1 MTNQSLKEAFQTM
14 SNKVL
19 NILDIVKL
27 IGLKSNSHIDDF
39 GNPHNVTASQIGAA
53 SSQHTHDDR
62 YYTESEIDNYNLITT
77 SEIDNICQIP
87 VANIDIDYGDCSSDI
102 SFEEA
107 KSYIENFG
115 RLYVYVTG
123 IDDYEKKVNW
133 VNTIHTLENNN
144 TQINIRNNNTGV
156 YMSWYIKWTSSQL
169 KPVRDES
176 IPM

>member
-1 MTNQSLKEAFQTM
+1 MN
-14 SNKVL
+14 NK
-19 NILDIVKL
+19 
-27 IGLKSNSHIDDF
+27 
-39 GNPHNVTASQIGAA
+39 
-53 SSQHTHDDR
+53 SSSTHTHDNR

-87 VANIDIDYGDCSSDI
+87 VANIDIDYGYCSSDI

-123 IDDYEKKVNW
+123 IDDYEKEVNW
-133 VNTIHTLENNN
+133 INTIHTLENNN

>member
-1 MTNQSLKEAFQTM
+1 MN
-14 SNKVL
+14 NK
-19 NILDIVKL
+19 
-27 IGLKSNSHIDDF
+27 
-39 GNPHNVTASQIGAA
+39 
-53 SSQHTHDDR
+53 SSSTHTHDNR

-123 IDDYEKKVNW
+123 IDGYEKEVNW
-133 VNTIHTLENNN
+133 INTIHTLENNN